1 MLTRP
6 ALARVLQSLLTA
18 ELASASIRRRP
29 ILPPALMQPWLDG
42 LLLDDS
48 EDADAALGCDSLDR
62 LRLAAAVNEMFHLH
76 EADQE
81 GGLLADR
88 TFGAWL
94 DRIQAIWRDG
104 VCNLTFVTSGSTG
117 QPKRCRHEFR
127 QIEAEIAFLAHR
139 WRDRRRIVAM
149 VPAHHIYGFL
159 FTALL
164 PDVLGIPCL
173 DAFDIGPGALSQALR
188 SGDLVVTF
196 PERWHWLDRSLANWP
211 ADVAGVVSTAPCP
224 TELIQSMIKAGLSSM
239 TEVYG
244 STETGGIATRE
255 WPDETYRLMP
265 QWRFASAFIDD
276 APILDH
282 SLGHS
287 VQLMDSIH
295 RTDKNRFVLAGRRDG
310 MVQVGGVNV
319 APDVVAAKLRARPH
333 VADAAVRLM
342 RPEEGS
348 RLKAYIVLEAGAD
361 ADTVAHQLQTWM
373 RSSLKAAERATDLTF
388 GASLPRSAMGKAF
401 DW

>member
-6 ALARVLQSLLTA
+6 ALARVLQSLMTA

-29 ILPPALMQPWLDG
+29 ILPPALMQPWPDG

-48 EDADAALGCDSLDR
+48 EDADATLGCDSLDR

-76 EADQE
+76 EANQE
-81 GGLLADR
+81 GGLLADF

-104 VCNLTFVTSGSTG
+104 VSNLTFVTSGSTG

-127 QIEAEIAFLAHR
+127 QIEAEIAFLADH
-139 WRDRRRIVAM
+139 WRDRCRIVAM

-159 FTALL
+159 FTAVL
-164 PDVLGIPCL
+164 PDVLGIPC
-173 DAFDIGPGALSQALR
+173 FDTFDMGPGPLSQALR

-196 PERWHWLDRSLANWP
+196 PERWHWLDRSLASWP
-211 ADVAGVVSTAPCP
+211 ADIAGVVSTAPCP
-224 TELIQSMIKAGLSSM
+224 TELIQSLVKAGVSGM

-255 WPDETYRLMP
+255 WPEESYRLMP
-265 QWRFASAFIDD
+265 QWRFASVFIEE
-276 APILDH
+276 APTLDH
-282 SLGHS
+282 RLGYS
-287 VQLMDSIH
+287 IRLMDSIN
-295 RTDKNRFVLAGRRDG
+295 RTDETHFVLAGRRDG

-319 APDVVAAKLRARPH
+319 APDLVAAKLRARPH

-348 RLKAYIVLEAGAD
+348 RLKAYIVLEAGANAD
-361 ADTVAHQLQTWM
+361 AVAHQLHTWM
-373 RSSLKAAERATDLTF
+373 RSSVKAAERATELTF
-388 GASLPRSAMGKAF
+388 GASLPTNVMGKAL

>member
-29 ILPPALMQPWLDG
+29 ILPPALMQPWPDG

-48 EDADAALGCDSLDR
+48 EDADTALGCDSLDR

-76 EADQE
+76 EVNQE
-81 GGLLADR
+81 GGLLADL

-94 DRIQAIWRDG
+94 DRIQASWQDG

-117 QPKRCRHEFR
+117 RPKRCRHTSR
-127 QIEAEIAFLAHR
+127 HIEAEMAFLAHH

-164 PDVLGIPCL
+164 PDVLGIPCI
-173 DAFDIGPGALSQALR
+173 DAFDMGPGALSQALR

-196 PERWHWLDRSLANWP
+196 PERWHWLDRSLASWP

-224 TELIQSMIKAGLSSM
+224 TELIQSLINAGLSGM

-255 WPDETYRLMP
+255 WPEESYRLMP
-265 QWRFASAFIDD
+265 QWHFALPCIDE
-276 APILDH
+276 APALDH
-282 SLGHS
+282 RLGHS
-287 VQLMDSIH
+287 IQLMDSIH
-295 RTDKNRFVLAGRRDG
+295 RTDETRFVLAGRRDG

-319 APDVVAAKLRARPH
+319 APDLVAAKLRTQPH

-348 RLKAYIVLEAGAD
+348 RLKAFIALEAGAD
-361 ADTVAHQLQTWM
+361 ADAVAYQLQTWI
-373 RSSLKAAERATDLTF
+373 RTSLTTAERPTDLTI
-388 GASLPRSAMGKAF
+388 GASLPKSVMGKAL

>member
-18 ELASASIRRRP
+18 ELASASGRSRP
-29 ILPPALMQPWLDG
+29 ILPPALMQPWPDG

-48 EDADAALGCDSLDR
+48 EDADAALGCDSLDK

-76 EADQE
+76 EAAQE
-81 GGLLADR
+81 DGLLADR

-94 DRIQAIWRDG
+94 DQIEAIWQHG
-104 VCNLTFVTSGSTG
+104 ACNLTFVTSGSTG
-117 QPKRCRHEFR
+117 QPKRCRHAFR
-127 QIEAEIAFLAHR
+127 QIEAEIAFLARR
-139 WRDRRRIVAM
+139 WRDRRRIIAM

-164 PDVLGIPCL
+164 PDVIGVPCI
-173 DAFDIGPGALSQALR
+173 DALNMGPGALSQTLR
-188 SGDLVVTF
+188 SGDLIVTF
-196 PERWHWLDRSLANWP
+196 PERWHWLDRSLESWP

-224 TELIQSMIKAGLSSM
+224 TELIQSLIKVGLSGM

-255 WPDETYRLMP
+255 WPEETYRLMP
-265 QWRFASAFIDD
+265 QWRFASPFIDE
-276 APILDH
+276 APALDH
-282 SLGHS
+282 RLGHS
-287 VQLMDSIH
+287 VQLMDSIQ
-295 RTDKNRFVLAGRRDG
+295 RTDETRFVLAGRRDG

-319 APDVVAAKLRARPH
+319 APDLVAAKLRAQIH

-361 ADTVAHQLQTWM
+361 ADAVADQLQTWM
-373 RSSLKAAERATDLTF
+373 RSSLNAAERATDLTF
-388 GASLPRSAMGKAF
+388 GASLPRSVMGKAL

>member
-29 ILPPALMQPWLDG
+29 SLPPALMQPWPEE

-48 EDADAALGCDSLDR
+48 ETAEAALGCDSLDK

-76 EADQE
+76 EVDQE
-81 GGLLADR
+81 GGLLADL

-94 DRIQAIWRDG
+94 DRIEAIWRNG

-117 QPKRCRHEFR
+117 KPKRCRHAFR
-127 QIEAEIAFLAHR
+127 QIEAEIAFLAHH

-159 FTALL
+159 FTAML
-164 PDVLGIPCL
+164 PDVLGIPCI
-173 DAFDIGPGALSQALR
+173 DAFDMGPGALSQALR

-196 PERWHWLDRSLANWP
+196 PERWHWLDRSLAAWP

-224 TELIQSMIKAGLSSM
+224 TGLIDSLITVGLSGM

-244 STETGGIATRE
+244 STETGGIATRG
-255 WPDETYRLMP
+255 WPEETYRLMP
-265 QWRFASAFIDD
+265 QWRFASPCIDE
-276 APILDH
+276 APTLDH
-282 SLGHS
+282 RLGHS
-287 VQLMDSIH
+287 IQLMDAIH
-295 RTDKNRFVLAGRRDG
+295 RTDETRFVLASRRDG

-319 APDVVAAKLRARPH
+319 APDLVAAKLRARPH

-348 RLKAYIVLEAGAD
+348 RLKGYIVLEAGAD
-361 ADTVAHQLQTWM
+361 ADAVAHQLQTWM

-388 GASLPRSAMGKAF
+388 GTSLPRSVMGKAL